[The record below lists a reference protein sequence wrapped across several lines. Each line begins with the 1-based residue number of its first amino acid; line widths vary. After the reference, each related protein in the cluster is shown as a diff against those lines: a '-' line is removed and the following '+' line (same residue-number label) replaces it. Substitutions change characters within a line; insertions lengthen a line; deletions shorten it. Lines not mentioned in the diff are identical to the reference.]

1 MNTVYYRELGEIEYG
16 DAWAL
21 QENIMQQGLEIKS
34 RRFKQEASANEV
46 INHYLLFCEHPHV
59 YTLGKSGAMENLLA
73 SDQRLK
79 DLNVSFYKTNRGGDI
94 TYHGPGQMVVYPI
107 LDLEQFFT
115 DLGKYM
121 RYLEEAVIRTLSAF
135 GIESGRLPGST
146 GVWLDAEVSGKARK
160 ICAMGVKCSRWM
172 TIHGLALNINSD
184 LNFFNYIVPCGIADK
199 GVTSMQAELGAFIDP
214 EAVKR
219 EFGKQFE
226 AVFEASL
233 LPDPVVEGTAGA

>member
-16 DAWAL
+16 DAWTL
-21 QENIMQQGLEIKS
+21 QEDIMREGLEIKS
-34 RRFKQEASANEV
+34 RRFKQEASDEEV
-46 INHYLLFCEHPHV
+46 IRHHLLFCEHPHV

-121 RYLEEAVIRTLSAF
+121 RYLEETVIRTLSAF
-135 GIESGRLPGST
+135 GIESGRLAGST
-146 GVWLDAEVSGKARK
+146 GVWLDADVPGKARK
-160 ICAMGVKCSRWM
+160 ICALGVKCSRWM

-184 LNFFNYIVPCGIADK
+184 LNFFNYIVPCGITDK
-199 GVTSMQAELGAFIDP
+199 GVTSMQAELGSTVDAD
-214 EAVKR
+214 AVKR
-219 EFGKQFE
+219 EFSKQFE
-226 AVFEASL
+226 IVFEAL
-233 LPDPVVEGTAGA
+233 LVAEPVVSL